1 MNNKNIKVF
10 TAFSGYDSQC
20 LALEKLGVD
29 YELVGWSEIDKY
41 AIKAHNLLFPQYKDR
56 NYGDISKID
65 WSQVPDFD
73 LFTYSSP
80 CQDFSQAGMQRGGEE
95 GSNTRSSLLWECRK
109 AILAKKPKYLLLEN
123 VEALVSKKFINLFNK
138 WIAEL
143 GEYGYTSYWQVLN
156 AKNYGIPQ
164 SRNRVFL
171 VSILRDDNDK
181 YPIYNFPKSFPL
193 TIKLKDLLEKNV
205 NKKYYLKKET
215 VEKFLYISDDEDN
228 LPEGVYGLSRN
239 RDEKGN
245 VIKRNFNPYVNCL
258 HTQVGSAR
266 ENMEVFVAEKN
277 KKIFYKEK
285 EIRPFE
291 TFYWNTS
298 LKFASN
304 STKGGI
310 SSCLKTDN
318 AVAILECEPII
329 AALRGRETN
338 DKKFKQEL
346 EMNKNGISNCLTTFQ
361 KDNLVIEPLKII
373 EATKKG
379 YAEANE
385 GDSVDIC
392 RISCHQ
398 RRGRVGKG
406 VANTLTCSCDMG
418 VVEKCEIDDDIIGY
432 EYRIRKLTPR
442 ECFRLMGVKDNY
454 IDIIQNSGEISEIQQ
469 YKLAGNSI
477 VVDVLENIF
486 KKMFID
492 VKNDYGANSL
502 F

>member
-1 MNNKNIKVF
+1 MSEIKVF

-20 LALEKLGVD
+20 LALEKLGVKYD
-29 YELVGWSEIDKY
+29 LVGWSEIDKY
-41 AIKAHNLLFPQYKDR
+41 AIKAHDLLFPQYKDR

-171 VSILRDDNDK
+171 VSILRDDKDK
-181 YPIYNFPKSFPL
+181 YPVYNFPKSFPL
-193 TIKLKDLLEKNV
+193 PIKLKDILEKEV
-205 NKKYYLKKET
+205 DKKYYLKKET

-285 EIRPFE
+285 EIRPYE

-304 STKGGI
+304 STKGGV

-329 AALRGRETN
+329 AAMRGR
-338 DKKFKQEL
+338 DKKGDGNFEQQLEL
-346 EMNKNGISNCLTTFQ
+346 NKNGVSNTLTTFQ

-379 YAEANE
+379 YAEAKE

-406 VANTLTCSCDMG
+406 VANTLTCTCDMG
-418 VVEKCEIDDDIIGY
+418 VVEKCEVEGDVIGY

-442 ECFRLMGVKDNY
+442 ECFRLMGVNEESINK
-454 IDIIQNSGEISEIQQ
+454 IQDSKLISEIQQ

-486 KKMFID
+486 KKLFID
-492 VKNDYGANSL
+492 KKSDYGHKPL